1 MAQILLVEDEFRLR
15 ENISELLEL
24 FEHQVV
30 SAENGLEGLELIK
43 SFKPDIIVCDIM
55 MPVLNGLEFIKQLN
69 LMYKNKSIP
78 VIFISAKV
86 NTEDINEGMRLG
98 ATDYIK
104 KPFTINELIEKIN
117 NILSSTLS

>member
-69 LMYKNKSIP
+69 LVYKNKSIP

-86 NTEDINEGMRLG
+86 NTEDISEGMRLG

>member
-69 LMYKNKSIP
+69 LVYKNKSIP

-86 NTEDINEGMRLG
+86 NTEDISEGMRLG

-104 KPFTINELIEKIN
+104 KPFTINELTEKIN